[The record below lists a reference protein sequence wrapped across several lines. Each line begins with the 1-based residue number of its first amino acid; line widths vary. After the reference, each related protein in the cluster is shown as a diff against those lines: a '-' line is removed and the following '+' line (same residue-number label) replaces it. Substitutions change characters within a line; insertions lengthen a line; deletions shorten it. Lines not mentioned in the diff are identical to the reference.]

1 VGVTGIAAAGAYAPR
16 FRITADEFA
25 EAFGSFDAAGVSE
38 KAVPAADEDSV
49 TMAVAAARDALAGGP
64 VDRDEIAGLA
74 VGSTTPPV
82 DEGDVAA
89 RVAEILGLGRGVETS
104 VHTQS
109 TRAGTRAVVDAA
121 RMDGPALAVA
131 ADAPRGDPDDAL
143 GHAAGAG
150 AVALVLADDGPASV
164 EETAHYTREFAGTR
178 FRERGSDAVE
188 TYDAT
193 AYERDAYTSV
203 VAGAVDRL
211 DSVGEVVAPTAPD
224 GKLPY
229 RATSGIDADA
239 EVVQAADEL
248 GDTGAASPLFGLCA
262 AWADGASSVTVVGYG
277 DGASA
282 DALTVSGTLAADWDR
297 ETEQVTYAEYAR
309 KRGYVI
315 SEGGDH

>member
-1 VGVTGIAAAGAYAPR
+1 MTGIAAAGAYAPR
-16 FRITADEFA
+16 FRITADEFR
-25 EAFGSFDAAGVSE
+25 ESFGSFDAAGVTE
-38 KAVPAADEDSV
+38 KAVPAADEDAV
-49 TMAVAAARDALAGGP
+49 TMAVAAARDALADGP
-64 VDRDEIAGLA
+64 VGRDEVAGLA

-178 FRERGSDAVE
+178 FRERGADTVSA
-188 TYDAT
+188 YDAT

-203 VAGAVDRL
+203 VAGAVDGL
-211 DSVGEVVAPTAPD
+211 DSVGEFLAPTAPD

-229 RATSGIDADA
+229 RVTSGIDADA

-262 AWADGASSVTVVGYG
+262 AWRQGAESVTVVGYG

-282 DALTVSGTLAADWDR
+282 DALTVTGTLAADWER
-297 ETEQVTYAEYAR
+297 ETERVSYGEYAR

-315 SEGGDH
+315 SEGGEH